1 MNYRNTLKH
10 HMGNIRRAS
19 GGKGGSRYEY
29 MINQSDIASAY
40 MQMRDELGY
49 PLMIDSRNRRAIV
62 YNKKGVEKKI
72 QQLIDNC
79 ILSNI
84 KLLENMVATDI
95 VNEVN
100 RQLNGITQMGKTT
113 VKSSNVNLFASAMTK
128 GLMNGIG
135 SIVDDM
141 INGNDEY

>member
-29 MINQSDIASAY
+29 MISKSDIGNAY

-49 PLMIDSRNRRAIV
+49 PLMIDSKNRRAIV
-62 YNKKGVEKKI
+62 YNKKGIEKKI
-72 QQLIDNC
+72 QQLIDDC
-79 ILSNI
+79 ILSNM
-84 KLLENMVATDI
+84 KLIENMVTTDI

-100 RQLNGITQMGKTT
+100 KQLNGITQMGKTT
-113 VKSSNVNLFASAMTK
+113 TKSSNVKLFTSAMTK
-128 GLMNGIG
+128 GLINGISG
-135 SIVDDM
+135 IVDDM
-141 INGNDEY
+141 MNDE